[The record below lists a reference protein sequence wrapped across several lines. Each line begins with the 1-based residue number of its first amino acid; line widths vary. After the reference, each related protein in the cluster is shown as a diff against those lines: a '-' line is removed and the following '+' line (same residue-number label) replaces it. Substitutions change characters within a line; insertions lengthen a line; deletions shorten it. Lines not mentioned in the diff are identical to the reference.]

1 MRPWYCR
8 GGVGVGVYY
17 GGPIDTYL
25 YLYKGK
31 ESLPPPPTLPSPGLT
46 MESVALIKSINPS
59 FQTSIHLVCSFIH
72 CMMPSCSLI
81 MQPFPKFRVCR
92 IAWFP
97 LHTQTHQCEFYMDT
111 YIICYIMVV
120 GVRWLL
126 KGELHVW
133 WHCYSMLVFFT
144 HHFKWIRMYNGA
156 WNHTCWY
163 NITYKLTL
171 TCMYVCINMELAQ

>member
-1 MRPWYCR
+1 MWVTKIYETLVLQGR
-8 GGVGVGVYY
+8 GG
-17 GGPIDTYL
+17 GGSVLWWPHRYL
-25 YLYKGK
+25 LIFVQRKGIT
-31 ESLPPPPTLPSPGLT
+31 PPPPTLPSPGLT

-59 FQTSIHLVCSFIH
+59 FQTSIHLVCSFIN

-133 WHCYSMLVFFT
+133 
-144 HHFKWIRMYNGA
+144 
-156 WNHTCWY
+156 
-163 NITYKLTL
+163 
-171 TCMYVCINMELAQ
+171 